1 MTDLALFLFNVLVDI
16 VLLLLVTRIF
26 SLRWVSEY
34 NQINKAIRIIT
45 DPLISPI
52 VDSSDPL
59 RLAIISIMLA
69 IMIEFLSGL
78 ILFSMNCIKS
88 PDALNL
94 FLFSG
99 LKILDL
105 VLTIFFFSIILHAI
119 LSWLI
124 PNQHSSASDFIRQ
137 LVVPVLNPIRR
148 HLPVPAGLDFS
159 PFIAIVLIQSLSLFI
174 NENITSKLLLNGIVC
189 TNSQHLF

>member
-1 MTDLALFLFNVLVDI
+1 MTDLALFLFTTLIDV
-16 VLLLLVTRIF
+16 VLLLLVIRIF
-26 SLRWVSEY
+26 SSRWVSEY
-34 NQINKAIRIIT
+34 NQINKAIRMMT
-45 DPLISPI
+45 DPLLSPLGH
-52 VDSSDPL
+52 SSDPL
-59 RLAIISIMLA
+59 RLAIVSIILA

-78 ILFSMNCIKS
+78 ILFGMNCIKG
-88 PDALNL
+88 PGVLNL

-119 LSWLI
+119 ITWLM
-124 PNQHSSASDFIRQ
+124 PNQHSSPSDFIRQ

-159 PFIAIVLIQSLSLFI
+159 PFVAIVLIQSFSLLI
-174 NENITSKLLLNGIVC
+174 NENITGKLLLNGIVC
-189 TNSQHLF
+189 TNFQHLV

>member
-88 PDALNL
+88 PGALNL

-159 PFIAIVLIQSLSLFI
+159 PFIAIVLIQSLSLLI

>member
-1 MTDLALFLFNVLVDI
+1 MTDLALFLFTKLIDV
-16 VLLLLVTRIF
+16 VLLLLVIRIF
-26 SLRWVSEY
+26 SSRWVSEY
-34 NQINKAIRIIT
+34 NQINKAIRMMT
-45 DPLISPI
+45 DPLLSPLGH
-52 VDSSDPL
+52 SSDPL
-59 RLAIISIMLA
+59 RLAIVSVMLA

-78 ILFSMNCIKS
+78 ILFGMNCIKG
-88 PDALNL
+88 PGVLNL

-119 LSWLI
+119 ITWLM
-124 PNQHSSASDFIRQ
+124 PNQHSSPSDFIRQ

-159 PFIAIVLIQSLSLFI
+159 PFVAIVLIQSFSLLI
-174 NENITSKLLLNGIVC
+174 NENITAKLLLNGIVC
-189 TNSQHLF
+189 TNFQHLV

>member
-1 MTDLALFLFNVLVDI
+1 MTDLALFLFTTLIDVVLF
-16 VLLLLVTRIF
+16 LLVIRIF
-26 SLRWVSEY
+26 SSRWVSEY
-34 NQINKAIRIIT
+34 NQINKAIRMMT
-45 DPLISPI
+45 DPLLSPLGH
-52 VDSSDPL
+52 SSDPL
-59 RLAIISIMLA
+59 RLAIVSIILA

-78 ILFSMNCIKS
+78 ILFGMNCIKG
-88 PDALNL
+88 PGVLNL

-119 LSWLI
+119 ITWLM
-124 PNQHSSASDFIRQ
+124 PNQHSSPSDFIRQ

-159 PFIAIVLIQSLSLFI
+159 PFVAIVLIQSFSLLI
-174 NENITSKLLLNGIVC
+174 NENITGKLLLNGIVC
-189 TNSQHLF
+189 TNFQHLV

>member
-1 MTDLALFLFNVLVDI
+1 M
-16 VLLLLVTRIF
+16 
-26 SLRWVSEY
+26 
-34 NQINKAIRIIT
+34 T
-45 DPLISPI
+45 DPLLSPLGH
-52 VDSSDPL
+52 SSDPL
-59 RLAIISIMLA
+59 RLAIVSIMLA

-78 ILFSMNCIKS
+78 ILFGMNCIKG
-88 PDALNL
+88 PGVLNL

-119 LSWLI
+119 ITWLM
-124 PNQHSSASDFIRQ
+124 PNQHSSPSDFIRQ

-159 PFIAIVLIQSLSLFI
+159 PFVAIVLIQSFSLLI
-174 NENITSKLLLNGIVC
+174 NENITAKLLLNGIVC
-189 TNSQHLF
+189 TNFQHLV

>member
-1 MTDLALFLFNVLVDI
+1 MTDLAIFLFNVLVDI

>member
-1 MTDLALFLFNVLVDI
+1 MTDLALFLFTTLIDV
-16 VLLLLVTRIF
+16 VLLLLVIRIF
-26 SLRWVSEY
+26 SSRWVSEY
-34 NQINKAIRIIT
+34 NQINKAIRMMT
-45 DPLISPI
+45 DPLLSPLGH
-52 VDSSDPL
+52 SSDPL
-59 RLAIISIMLA
+59 RLAIVSIILA

-78 ILFSMNCIKS
+78 ILFGMNCIKG
-88 PDALNL
+88 PGVLNL

-119 LSWLI
+119 ITWLM
-124 PNQHSSASDFIRQ
+124 PNQHSSPSDFIRQ

-159 PFIAIVLIQSLSLFI
+159 PFVAIVLLQSFSLLI
-174 NENITSKLLLNGIVC
+174 NENITAKLLLNGIVC
-189 TNSQHLF
+189 TNFQHLV

>member
-1 MTDLALFLFNVLVDI
+1 MTDLALFLFTTLIDV
-16 VLLLLVTRIF
+16 VLLLLVIRIF
-26 SLRWVSEY
+26 SSRWVSEY
-34 NQINKAIRIIT
+34 NQINKAIRMMT
-45 DPLISPI
+45 DPLLSPLGH
-52 VDSSDPL
+52 SSDPL
-59 RLAIISIMLA
+59 RLAIVSIILA

-78 ILFSMNCIKS
+78 ILFGMNCIKG
-88 PDALNL
+88 PGVLNL

-119 LSWLI
+119 ITWLM
-124 PNQHSSASDFIRQ
+124 PNQHSSPSDFIRQ

-159 PFIAIVLIQSLSLFI
+159 PFVAIVLIQSFSLLI
-174 NENITSKLLLNGIVC
+174 NENITAKLLLNGIVC
-189 TNSQHLF
+189 TNFQHLV

>member
-1 MTDLALFLFNVLVDI
+1 MTDLALFLFTKLIDV
-16 VLLLLVTRIF
+16 VLLLLVIRIF
-26 SLRWVSEY
+26 SSRWVSEY
-34 NQINKAIRIIT
+34 NQINKAIRMMT
-45 DPLISPI
+45 DPLLSPLGH
-52 VDSSDPL
+52 SSDPL
-59 RLAIISIMLA
+59 RLAIVSIMLA

-78 ILFSMNCIKS
+78 ILFGMNCIKG
-88 PDALNL
+88 PGVLNL

-119 LSWLI
+119 LSWLM

-137 LVVPVLNPIRR
+137 LVIPVLNPIRR

-159 PFIAIVLIQSLSLFI
+159 PLIAIILIQSFSLLI
-174 NENITSKLLLNGIVC
+174 NENITTKILLNGIVC
-189 TNSQHLF
+189 TNFQHLV

>member
-1 MTDLALFLFNVLVDI
+1 MTDLALFLFTTLVDL
-16 VLLLLVTRIF
+16 VLLLLVIRIF
-26 SLRWVSEY
+26 SSRWVSEY
-34 NQINKAIRIIT
+34 NQINKAIGIMT
-45 DPLISPI
+45 DPLLTPI
-52 VDSSDPL
+52 GHASDPL
-59 RLAIISIMLA
+59 RLSIISIMLA

-78 ILFSMNCIKS
+78 ILFGMNCITG
-88 PDALNL
+88 PGVLNL

-105 VLTIFFFSIILHAI
+105 IFTIFFFSIILHAI
-119 LSWLI
+119 FSWLM

-159 PFIAIVLIQSLSLFI
+159 PFIAIILIQSFSLLI
-174 NENITSKLLLNGIVC
+174 NENITEKLMLNGIVC
-189 TNSQHLF
+189 ANLQQLV

>member
-1 MTDLALFLFNVLVDI
+1 MTDLALFLFTTLIDV
-16 VLLLLVTRIF
+16 VLLLLVIRIF
-26 SLRWVSEY
+26 SSRWVSEY
-34 NQINKAIRIIT
+34 NQINKAIRMMT
-45 DPLISPI
+45 DPLLSPLGH
-52 VDSSDPL
+52 SSDPL
-59 RLAIISIMLA
+59 RLAIISIILA

-78 ILFSMNCIKS
+78 ILFGMNCIKG
-88 PDALNL
+88 PGVLNL

-119 LSWLI
+119 ITWLM
-124 PNQHSSASDFIRQ
+124 PNQHSSPSDFIRQ

-159 PFIAIVLIQSLSLFI
+159 PFVAIVLIQSFSLLI
-174 NENITSKLLLNGIVC
+174 NENITGKLLLNGIVC
-189 TNSQHLF
+189 TNFQHLV

>member
-88 PDALNL
+88 PGALNL

-159 PFIAIVLIQSLSLFI
+159 PFIAIVLIQSLSLLI
-174 NENITSKLLLNGIVC
+174 NENITSKLLLYGIVC